1 MATLTQSLKTVLS
14 NRNVMTIAIT
24 RSITMFAWIIWA
36 PFLGLYI
43 LELGGTKSSIGL
55 LTTIQS
61 LTTLLVQLPG
71 GIISDKL
78 GRKRVILVASVL
90 GFIPPIIYR
99 YSTHW
104 TTLIIGAIFA
114 AYG

>member
-1 MATLTQSLKTVLS
+1 MPGFYWDRKTTVEEATQLSIFKIKEFGLLHNCTGTLTWTR
-14 NRNVMTIAIT
+14 RNA
-24 RSITMFAWIIWA
+24 
-36 PFLGLYI
+36 
-43 LELGGTKSSIGL
+43 GTKSSIGL